1 MPSPPSPRAA
11 AASGGLLASRRVDSA
26 HALDQAAATTTKS
39 GSAPIELLPLELL
52 DAILARAAVR
62 DRVQCSAV
70 SRALHT
76 AAARALFANVHLTS
90 LRQLDR
96 FLTGLRAS
104 ATNASA
110 SVAAQCTTHLHV
122 NLRALATSVAAALRA
137 IVAACP
143 YLEVVTIEGLGDAP
157 MADAALNELV
167 MPQLRSITVRGA
179 TYASDAWLTKLAF
192 HGADKLESL
201 TLDRTAAITATGAL
215 AHLHRMPH
223 LRSLTI
229 SNCARLP
236 LRDIAAH
243 LAHPTLVVLRLPGLR
258 GYSWAVP
265 PDPQTAPTL
274 VPSPRPGVRCKWP
287 DPRSLAASAAT
298 TPITTFETML
308 RDQLPSLRVLDLAE
322 SDLSPA
328 VLAAIERAWSEQD
341 PNRAR
346 VLKLRQCFGVA
357 PTDLELIHMAR
368 PHWTV
373 QWPPGWM
380 RTSGTVH

>member
-1 MPSPPSPRAA
+1 MPSPSHAA
-11 AASGGLLASRRVDSA
+11 ATTGLLASRRVDSA
-26 HALDQAAATTTKS
+26 YALDQAAATAAKFAA
-39 GSAPIELLPLELL
+39 APIELLPLELL

-110 SVAAQCTTHLHV
+110 SVAVQCTTHLHV

-143 YLEVVTIEGLGDAP
+143 HLEVVTVEGLGDAP

-167 MPQLRSITVRGA
+167 IPQLRSITVRGA

-223 LRSLTI
+223 LWSLTI
-229 SNCARLP
+229 IDCARLP
-236 LRDIAAH
+236 LRHIATY

-258 GYSWAVP
+258 NDAWAVS

-274 VPSPRPGVRCKWP
+274 VPSPRPGARCKWP
-287 DPRSLAASAAT
+287 DPRPFTPSAAT
-298 TPITTFETML
+298 TPIDAFETML

-322 SDLSPA
+322 SDLNPA
-328 VLAAIERAWSEQD
+328 VLAAIERAWCAQD
-341 PNRAR
+341 PKRAR
-346 VLKLRQCFGVA
+346 VLKLRQCIGISPA
-357 PTDLELIHMAR
+357 DLQLMHMAR